1 MKTLS
6 LVIALVTLIAVGA
19 VTQSFADEYW
29 IVRDE
34 AGMPTVTNQ
43 RPADLTAGISGPFK
57 YLRRGSKGHGNRHR
71 VEDTVLYFRAMHYGK
86 ANNGNRCLHLQG
98 SVYRHD
104 NSCFHLAP
112 REVRVL
118 YQGFSASSSRPSSN
132 STDYSF
138 RSFPEGSE

>member
-6 LVIALVTLIAVGA
+6 LVIALVSLIAVGA

-34 AGMPTVTNQ
+34 AGMPSVTNQ

-71 VEDTVLYFRAMHYGK
+71 VEGTVLYFRAMHYGK
-86 ANNGNRCLHLQG
+86 AI
-98 SVYRHD
+98 
-104 NSCFHLAP
+104 
-112 REVRVL
+112 REI
-118 YQGFSASSSRPSSN
+118 GASTYKAACTVMTIRASILR
-132 STDYSF
+132 
-138 RSFPEGSE
+138 RGK

>member
-6 LVIALVTLIAVGA
+6 LVIALVSLIAVGA

-57 YLRRGSKGHGNRHR
+57 YLDEAVRDMGTGT
-71 VEDTVLYFRAMHYGK
+71 EWRARCYISGLCTTAKHIGK
-86 ANNGNRCLHLQG
+86 
-98 SVYRHD
+98 
-104 NSCFHLAP
+104 
-112 REVRVL
+112 
-118 YQGFSASSSRPSSN
+118 
-132 STDYSF
+132 
-138 RSFPEGSE
+138 

>member
-34 AGMPTVTNQ
+34 AGMPSVTNQ

-57 YLRRGSKGHGNRHR
+57 YFDEAVRDMGTGTEWR
-71 VEDTVLYFRAMHYGK
+71 T
-86 ANNGNRCLHLQG
+86 RCYISGQCTTA
-98 SVYRHD
+98 RK
-104 NSCFHLAP
+104 
-112 REVRVL
+112 
-118 YQGFSASSSRPSSN
+118 
-132 STDYSF
+132 
-138 RSFPEGSE
+138 